1 MPHKKGHTWKD
12 LRKQAGSSLKKTALK
27 IGDTAKGAWQSDSNP
42 VQGIKNRKIS
52 SNIKKGNA
60 AGRIQK
66 TLTEAGH
73 SKTGLRLQGEKN
85 KAFQANRKKMNE
97 LRKSN
102 PEKYRKL
109 KKKQRKAEMAKS
121 FKSKSSTWD

>member
-27 IGDTAKGAWQSDSNP
+27 IGGAAKGAWESDKNP
-42 VQGIKNRKIS
+42 VQAVQNREISKNI
-52 SNIKKGNA
+52 NKGNA
-60 AGRIQK
+60 KGRIQK

-73 SKTGLRLQGEKN
+73 SKTGLRKQGEKN

-102 PEKYRKL
+102 PEKYRRL

-121 FKSKSSTWD
+121 FKARSSTWD

>member
-1 MPHKKGHTWKD
+1 MVLK
-12 LRKQAGSSLKKTALK
+12 RLKKTALQIK
-27 IGDTAKGAWQSDSNP
+27 KAWQSDSNP
-42 VQGIKNRKIS
+42 VQGIKNREIS

-60 AGRIQK
+60 KGKIQK
-66 TLTEAGH
+66 TLTDAGH

-85 KAFQANRKKMNE
+85 KAFQANRKQMNQ

-121 FKSKSSTWD
+121 FTSRSSTWD

>member
-1 MPHKKGHTWKD
+1 MAEKKKNW
-12 LRKQAGSSLKKTALK
+12 LK
-27 IGDTAKGAWQSDSNP
+27 IIKKAWQSDSNP
-42 VQGIKNRKIS
+42 VQGLKNKEIS

-60 AGRIQK
+60 KGSIQK
-66 TLTEAGH
+66 KLVEAGH

-121 FKSKSSTWD
+121 FKASSSTWD

>member
-1 MPHKKGHTWKD
+1 MPHKKNHTWKD
-12 LRKQAGSSLKKTALK
+12 LRNEAGSTLKKGALYVQK
-27 IGDTAKGAWQSDSNP
+27 KWRSDSNP
-42 VQGIKNRKIS
+42 VQAVQNREIS

-60 AGRIQK
+60 KGKIQK
-66 TLTEAGH
+66 TLTDAGH

-85 KAFQANRKKMNE
+85 KAFQANRKQMNQ

-121 FKSKSSTWD
+121 FTSRSSTWD

>member
-1 MPHKKGHTWKD
+1 MPHKKNHTWKD
-12 LRKQAGSSLKKTALK
+12 LRNEAGSTLKKGALYVQK
-27 IGDTAKGAWQSDSNP
+27 KWRSDSNP
-42 VQGIKNRKIS
+42 VQAVKNREIS

-60 AGRIQK
+60 KGKIQK
-66 TLTEAGH
+66 TLTDAGH

-85 KAFQANRKKMNE
+85 KAFQANRKQMNQ

-121 FKSKSSTWD
+121 FTSRSSTWD

>member
-1 MPHKKGHTWKD
+1 MPHKKGHSWKD
-12 LRKQAGSSLKKTALK
+12 LKNQAGSSLKKTALK
-27 IGDTAKGAWQSDSNP
+27 IKGAWESDKNP
-42 VQGIKNRKIS
+42 VQAVQNREIS
-52 SNIKKGNA
+52 SNIKKRNA
-60 AGRIQK
+60 KGSIQK
-66 TLTEAGH
+66 KLVEAGH
-73 SKTGLRLQGEKN
+73 SKTGLRKQGEKH

-121 FKSKSSTWD
+121 FKSRSSTWD

>member
-1 MPHKKGHTWKD
+1 MPHKKNHTWKD
-12 LRKQAGSSLKKTALK
+12 LRNEAGSTLKKGALYVQK
-27 IGDTAKGAWQSDSNP
+27 KWRSDSNP
-42 VQGIKNRKIS
+42 VQAVQNREIS

-60 AGRIQK
+60 KGKIQK
-66 TLTEAGH
+66 TLTDAGH

-85 KAFQANRKKMNE
+85 KAFQANRKQMNE

-109 KKKQRKAEMAKS
+109 KKKQRKAEMARS
-121 FKSKSSTWD
+121 FTSRSSTWD

>member
-1 MPHKKGHTWKD
+1 MPHKKNHTWKD
-12 LRKQAGSSLKKTALK
+12 LRNEAGSTLKKGALYVQK
-27 IGDTAKGAWQSDSNP
+27 KWRSDSNP
-42 VQGIKNRKIS
+42 VQAVQNREIS

-60 AGRIQK
+60 KGKIQK
-66 TLTEAGH
+66 TLTDAGH

-85 KAFQANRKKMNE
+85 KAFQANRKQMNE

-121 FKSKSSTWD
+121 FTARSSTWD